1 MCPYC
6 SKLHVLTGEIINCS
20 CGRKL
25 KVTRRDDGIID
36 VDIAEDEGSIII
48 AGRKNDSGKP
58 PISLLDRDFIEGTA
72 NVMAFGAKKYD
83 RYNWCGGIAHTRLVD
98 AAMRH
103 LVAYASGEDLDP
115 ESGLPH
121 IDHAAASINMLRGNQ
136 RLHPELDDRY
146 NNERANR

>member
-1 MCPYC
+1 MVKTIMCPYC
-6 SKLHVLTGEIINCS
+6 GTELAWTGEDIDCC

-25 KVTRRDDGIID
+25 KVIRDSDGYMT
-36 VDIAEDEGSIII
+36 VDIAEEESCAASGK
-48 AGRKNDSGKP
+48 KNDNGKP

-72 NVMAFGAKKYD
+72 QVMAFGAKKYD

-121 IDHAAASINMLRGNQ
+121 VDHAAASINMLRGNQ

-146 NNERANR
+146 KK